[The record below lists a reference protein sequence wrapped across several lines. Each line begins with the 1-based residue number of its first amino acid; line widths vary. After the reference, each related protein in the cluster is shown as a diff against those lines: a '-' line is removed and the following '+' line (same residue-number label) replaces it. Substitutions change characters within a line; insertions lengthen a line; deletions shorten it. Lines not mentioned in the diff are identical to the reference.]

1 MPSSA
6 LNLWQTDRMPR
17 LAQVET
23 QCAAVFA
30 LVPPNPQL
38 AEEDLRGY
46 VVLLS
51 AHFQGFCRDLYSE
64 CAQIVVSKVRSS
76 LRFLFENQFVQK
88 LKLDHGNPNIDN
100 IAEDFNRFEFDL
112 IATARTE
119 PAFVVHRQHLVEL
132 NKWRNTVA
140 HHGPSPRGLP
150 GLTLAL
156 VASWRISCD
165 GLAASLTEIM
175 YNQLRRILKRAP
187 W

>member
-6 LNLWQTDRMPR
+6 LNLWQNDRMPR

-30 LVPPNPQL
+30 LIPSNPQL

-64 CAQIVVSKVRSS
+64 CAQVAVSKVRTS
-76 LRFLFENQFVQK
+76 LRVLFESQFTEK

-100 IAEDFNRFEFDL
+100 IAEDFGRFGFNL
-112 IATARTE
+112 IPMARTD
-119 PAFVVHRQHLVEL
+119 PAFAVYRQHLVEL

-140 HHGPSPRGLP
+140 HHGPSPRGIP

>member
-17 LAQVET
+17 LAQVDV

-30 LVPPNPQL
+30 LDPPNPQL

-51 AHFQGFCRDLYSE
+51 AHFQGFCRDLYVE

-76 LRFLFENQFVQK
+76 LRLLFERQFAQK

-100 IAEDFNRFEFDL
+100 IAEDFNRFGFDL
-112 IATARTE
+112 IATARAE
-119 PAFVVHRQHLVEL
+119 PAFAVRRQHLGEL
-132 NKWRNTVA
+132 NQWRNTVA

-150 GLTLAL
+150 GLTLA
-156 VASWRISCD
+156 AARDWRISCD
-165 GLAASLTEIM
+165 GLAASLTGIM
-175 YNQLRRILKRAP
+175 YDQLSRLLKRAP